1 MSRFANCN
9 YQVLQ
14 IRSSYKQRLE
24 QWRSTSL
31 KLGIAKFPEHP
42 DWPPHRISKYRNCTA
57 VAVAVFL
64 YLEILGGGGASPDT
78 LTFSEKTITYRL
90 TLRTF
95 RGGPVGILYFFFEL
109 VIFRGG
115 PVKKITLYDWM
126 ASNSYSTP

>member
-1 MSRFANCN
+1 MSDGF
-9 YQVLQ
+9 Q
-14 IRSSYKQRLE
+14 KK
-24 QWRSTSL
+24 L
-31 KLGIAKFPEHP
+31 KYP

-115 PVKKITLYDWM
+115 PVKKITLYFKFLVYIYIL
-126 ASNSYSTP
+126 SFVK

>member
-1 MSRFANCN
+1 MFSEKFRVSQLAPPLKSLSVRRF
-9 YQVLQ
+9 
-14 IRSSYKQRLE
+14 SEKK
-24 QWRSTSL
+24 L
-31 KLGIAKFPEHP
+31 KYP

-115 PVKKITLYDWM
+115 PVKKITL
-126 ASNSYSTP
+126 

>member
-1 MSRFANCN
+1 MSDGF
-9 YQVLQ
+9 QKKVKV
-14 IRSSYKQRLE
+14 SRL
-24 QWRSTSL
+24 
-31 KLGIAKFPEHP
+31 A
-42 DWPPHRISKYRNCTA
+42 PHRISKYRNCTA

-115 PVKKITLYDWM
+115 PVKKITLYNLT
-126 ASNSYSTP
+126 NSDQSKCNRRNYVLKIY